1 MTRYSR
7 RLEDHVANASGHLE
21 RTRSSTRKQADLV
34 SGLKR
39 GARRTQEARI
49 LDDMRSCQG
58 SAELYVDGLR
68 NQLDRHKASG
78 TPAA

>member
-1 MTRYSR
+1 MTRHSR
-7 RLEDHVANASGHLE
+7 RLEEQVADATGHLE
-21 RTRSSTRKQADLV
+21 RTKSSTRKQADLV

-39 GARRTQEARI
+39 GARRKQETRI

-68 NQLDRHKASG
+68 NQLDRYRC
-78 TPAA
+78 

>member
-1 MTRYSR
+1 MTRHSR
-7 RLEDHVANASGHLE
+7 RLKEQVADAAGHLE

-39 GARRTQEARI
+39 GARRKQETRI

-68 NQLDRHKASG
+68 NQLDRYG
-78 TPAA
+78 C